1 MKVFDR
7 AQTSIT
13 CAEGQRFNPTK
24 SLSFTTTLQ
33 VVTTATS
40 SLPAIRQ
47 RQLDGTELPCG
58 LMLKVSPFLTVWM

>member
-13 CAEGQRFNPTK
+13 CVEDQRSSPMK

-40 SLPAIRQ
+40 SLPVIRQ
-47 RQLDGTELPCG
+47 HPLDGTELQCG